1 MKNTIETFSALGAR
15 LLGFGDDDALVS
27 VHEQHMEQIMSRYW
41 INFTKT
47 GNPNGNSLPF
57 WTTYQEGKPTV
68 MIMKEGLHLGPVQ
81 NQKQMD
87 FFEKFFKE
95 KRK

>member
-1 MKNTIETFSALGAR
+1 MAEMPFIYGYKFGSGKMTET
-15 LLGFGDDDALVS
+15 
-27 VHEQHMEQIMSRYW
+27 EQHMEQMMSRYW

-47 GNPNGNSLPF
+47 GNPNGDSLPF

-81 NQKQMD
+81 NQEQMD
-87 FFEKFFKE
+87 FFEEFFKA

>member
-1 MKNTIETFSALGAR
+1 MAHRYECSHDADVCFNSSRTET
-15 LLGFGDDDALVS
+15 
-27 VHEQHMEQIMSRYW
+27 EQHMEQIMSRYW

-47 GNPNGNSLPF
+47 GNPNGDSLPF
-57 WTTYQEGKPTV
+57 WTSYQESKPTV

-87 FFEKFFKE
+87 FFEKFFNE